1 MELNFGT
8 QNGLFF
14 MCDTNRFQLISTLSI
29 QYVNELISLSFLTRY
44 LVKRVQI

>member
-14 MCDTNRFQLISTLSI
+14 FVDNNRFQLLSTLSI
-29 QYVNELISLSFLTRY
+29 QYVNELISLL
-44 LVKRVQI
+44 

>member
-8 QNGLFF
+8 QNGLFSF
-14 MCDTNRFQLISTLSI
+14 CDINRFQLISTLSI
-29 QYVNELISLSFLTRY
+29 QYVNELISLLILTRF